1 MVADYC
7 KLVQVIIFV
16 AFQMTDLT
24 NPEVMAHRLFQ
35 INIAIKSRAAAV
47 AAALA
52 HIYYWLTNI
61 FDCKS
66 FLNNLRKHQ
75 TISGF

>member
-1 MVADYC
+1 
-7 KLVQVIIFV
+7 
-16 AFQMTDLT
+16 MTDLT

-35 INIAIKSRAAAV
+35 INIVIKSGAAAV